1 MPQKTPSKIGKYE
14 IGELIGSGSCG
25 KVYKSFDPF
34 VQRDVAIKVA
44 DKDKNKG
51 DDFFEEAYAVGK
63 LQHKH
68 IVALYD
74 AGEIDE
80 MQYLVM
86 ELIDGGTLYEYG
98 SYKDKVLSD
107 QRIVDIIYKCCLA
120 LDYSHKNG
128 VVHRDMKPTNIMLS
142 KSGEVKIMD
151 YSIAL
156 TNEDC
161 LATQQGFAVG
171 SPNYMSPEQVKN
183 KAIGPR
189 SDLYSL
195 AVVMYELLTKK
206 QLFKSADVQKLFKK
220 IIHVPAPRLSEMRPD
235 LPQELDSFLAKALEK
250 DQARRFQT
258 GKEMAVSLGK
268 VYDRLRLSGKNI
280 ARSESRNSLSNLNF
294 FNGFSDAEIAEIMQ
308 VSRIVTFKKG
318 DVIIP
323 ENDIDDSFYIIIKGV
338 VDVNKGDVN
347 IETLSTGDC
356 FGEIGFL
363 LKRKRTATI
372 SASKNTIVLHV
383 KPDFMDNMTVETQL
397 RYYKAFS
404 ETIIYRLLVTTA
416 RLAAAKT

>member
-1 MPQKTPSKIGKYE
+1 MPSKIGKYE
-14 IGELIGSGSCG
+14 VGELIGKGTCG

-34 VQRDVAIKVA
+34 IQREVAIKVA

-51 DDFFEEAYAVGK
+51 DDFFDEAYAVGK
-63 LQHKH
+63 LHHKH
-68 IVALYD
+68 IVSLYD
-74 AGEIDE
+74 AGEVE
-80 MQYLVM
+80 GMQYLVM
-86 ELIDGGTLYEYG
+86 ELIDGDTLYEYG
-98 SYKDKVLSD
+98 SYKDKVLTD

-156 TNEDC
+156 TSEDFY
-161 LATQQGFAVG
+161 ATQKGLAVG
-171 SPNYMSPEQVKN
+171 TPNYMSPEQVRN
-183 KAIGPR
+183 KAIGPN

-195 AVVMYELLTKK
+195 AVVMYELLSKK
-206 QLFKSADVQKLFKK
+206 LLFQCADVQKLFKK
-220 IIHVPAPRLSEMRPD
+220 IINDKAPRLSELRHD
-235 LPQELDSFLAKALEK
+235 LPIELDSFLAKALEK
-250 DQARRFQT
+250 DQFKRFKS
-258 GKEMAVSLGK
+258 GKEMAIALSK
-268 VYDRLRLSGKNI
+268 IYERLRLSGKNI

-294 FNGFSDAEIAEIMQ
+294 FNGFNDSEIAEIMQ

-323 ENDIDDSFYIIIKGV
+323 ENDVDDSFFIIIKGV
-338 VDVNKGDVN
+338 VDVNKGAVN
-347 IETLSTGDC
+347 VETLSVGDC

-372 SASKNTIVLHV
+372 SASENTIVLHV
-383 KPDFMDNMTVETQL
+383 KPEFMDNMTVETQL

-416 RLAAAKT
+416 RLAAAKSQS